1 MHPPL
6 PAKLEE
12 TQTSAAPDAAILEAD
27 IAALVKAAG
36 GSLRGQGGD
45 RHWDTEQVPMQL
57 LLPDANEPSECPASA
72 LRNTEFKVAETCPER
87 RTGGPDIRT
96 CNADRISDASKNA
109 RATRTALFTGV
120 LIGTMGTVLVFGS
133 ALLLFDIPLSK
144 PPQQRDHA
152 LAQLLGAKNITFGGS
167 ETDRKTT
174 SAARS
179 ADKSVA
185 VTANVLP
192 HRPDS
197 ALSAARRPLTAQQ
210 NTISSAPA
218 SGVGRGPTILSK
230 PMSFPETRPTTIEGW
245 MVRDVIGGTV
255 ILEGPDGVWSATR
268 GDTVPGV
275 GTVDTIVRWGSRW
288 VVATPRG
295 LISTP

>member
-1 MHPPL
+1 MMLPPL

-12 TQTSAAPDAAILEAD
+12 TQASVAPDAAILEAD

-36 GSLRGQGGD
+36 GSLRRQGGD
-45 RHWDTEQVPMQL
+45 RDWDSEQVPMQPL
-57 LLPDANEPSECPASA
+57 IADANEPA
-72 LRNTEFKVAETCPER
+72 LRNIEFNVAEACPER

-96 CNADRISDASKNA
+96 CNADRISDAFKNV

-120 LIGTMGTVLVFGS
+120 LIGTIGTVLVFGS
-133 ALLLFDIPLSK
+133 ALFLFDIPLSK

-167 ETDRKTT
+167 ETNRKTT

-192 HRPDS
+192 HRLDS

-210 NTISSAPA
+210 NTVSSAPA
-218 SGVGRGPTILSK
+218 SGVGRGPTILPK
-230 PMSFPETRPTTIEGW
+230 PMLFPETRPTTIEGW

>member
-1 MHPPL
+1 MMHPPL
-6 PAKLEE
+6 PANLEE
-12 TQTSAAPDAAILEAD
+12 MQTSTAPDAAILEAD
-27 IAALVKAAG
+27 IAALLKAAG

-45 RHWDTEQVPMQL
+45 SHCDTEQVPIQPL
-57 LLPDANEPSECPASA
+57 IADASEPA

-87 RTGGPDIRT
+87 LTGGPDIRA
-96 CNADRISDASKNA
+96 CHADRISDASKNA

-120 LIGTMGTVLVFGS
+120 LIGITGTVLVFGS

-144 PPQQRDHA
+144 PPQQRESA
-152 LAQLLGAKNITFGGS
+152 LVQLLDAKNTAFGGS

-179 ADKSVA
+179 A
-185 VTANVLP
+185 P
-192 HRPDS
+192 
-197 ALSAARRPLTAQQ
+197 SAARRPLTAQQ
-210 NTISSAPA
+210 NTVSSSPA
-218 SGVGRGPTILSK
+218 TGVGRGPTILSK
-230 PMSFPETRPTTIEGW
+230 PTSFPETRPTTIEGW
-245 MVRDVIGGTV
+245 MVRDVVGGTA
-255 ILEGPDGVWSATR
+255 ILEGPDGVWRATR

-275 GTVDTIVRWGSRW
+275 GTVETIVRWGSRW